1 MDEPFQ
7 NSNPE
12 IENFTHLKV
21 DKYLDFTYIKH
32 KILQHQ
38 FVNYN
43 SFRIEENINYLIH
56 THYFK
61 YVFYFITKECIILN
75 DVKNK
80 LKKL

>member
-1 MDEPFQ
+1 MIFDTLETILQSPKKRADKYHDSKMDEPFQ

-21 DKYLDFTYIKH
+21 DKYLDFTHIKH

-43 SFRIEENINYLIH
+43 SFRIEGKKENH
-56 THYFK
+56 
-61 YVFYFITKECIILN
+61 
-75 DVKNK
+75 
-80 LKKL
+80 